1 MCVCVCVCV
10 NFMTDTGEGVMPVSN
25 ASYVNVFRLLE
36 VIRLLYE
43 YELFPICQS
52 VSQSVSMHER
62 MYVFMYVCVCLCA
75 CMSTYVYV

>member
-1 MCVCVCVCV
+1 MCVCV
-10 NFMTDTGEGVMPVSN
+10 NFNTDTGEGVMPVSN

-52 VSQSVSMHER
+52 VSQSV
-62 MYVFMYVCVCLCA
+62 CLYA
-75 CMSTYVYV
+75 